1 MVVSGSNKSFMC
13 IREENV
19 FQLKTK
25 TNSTLPSSQQA
36 SACGTNY
43 GESKTSDSHDF
54 RLMLSKF

>member
-43 GESKTSDSHDF
+43 GESDAEQILVIPDH
-54 RLMLSKF
+54 LSE